1 MRHNRRLRAALACLA
16 ACLLLLGGALADTRY
31 TVGDTHAAQGAESLN
46 QLRVG
51 WYTQPGY
58 MEVDAQGNPSGYLYA
73 YLRDIARQTGWTYTF
88 ISGDFANLRY
98 QLRRGD
104 LDVMGMM
111 CPDDRL
117 GTEFVLS
124 DLAAG
129 TTETTLFARKDS
141 PLAQDDYSAYNGL
154 VVGLLQGT
162 RTESALMS
170 FALSKGFTVQPAY
183 YGSIAAIQSAVRT
196 GEADAGVITGYL
208 DQEDMRALSHFTP
221 RNFYFGISG
230 KRPDV
235 ARKLNNAM
243 AELLAANSRYQE
255 ELTEKYLY
263 EVNRTFSLTSA
274 EQAYLAEHP
283 VLTVAYGMDWE
294 PVIQQGEGDA
304 PRGVAPMMLQR
315 LSDLTGLAVR
325 YVPLQSGEAYDILC
339 AVPKDDALADTV
351 GLALSNAYLTLPI
364 TLVSKAGAAPA
375 SVAAA
380 EGVRLPADT
389 LAIPS
394 NRVYYANGRACLD
407 AVLTDA
413 QPAAALNA
421 YMADSLL
428 QSAHYARLV
437 AVKPQGA
444 AVSICFGVPQQCD
457 IRILSIL
464 NKLISHTT
472 AAEKNDYIITAI
484 LQNEPINLATIADR
498 MPPDVRFALILAL
511 SLLVLLALLLIL
523 RNMRLRRERAR
534 TAEIAAFLDYAH
546 KVNDDVWEVNLK
558 NRNRWRY
565 RLVEGEIKRV
575 PMPAFSDDVLRA
587 NVHPGDLAAV
597 LARIARTLD
606 EGPGPDSRQERFDCR
621 IASSDGYRWVRISYQ
636 RMIPSPQHPACIM
649 VFIMD
654 VDDMI
659 RAEENK
665 NAQLT
670 QALHAAEAES
680 RAKADFATYISHEI
694 RSPLNAVLGY
704 LTLAK
709 SSMDK
714 PEQLMDCFV
723 KSEYAA
729 NHLLKLVGD
738 VLDMG
743 SLDSG
748 KMRLAQESFDITVL
762 METLASIYN
771 AQAKNRGITYRV
783 PDTHFPERY
792 LIGDNLRVKQ
802 VIVNLLSNA
811 MKFTPRGGSVT
822 LSAEQEPAEGQTVRM
837 RFHVTDTGIGMP
849 QDFQQSLF
857 RAFTQRDASIA
868 GRYGGSGLGLSI
880 ARRLLDL
887 MGGHIRVHSVEG
899 EGTTFTV
906 EIAFPVDVDKRT
918 LVQEQ
923 PDARDCFVGMRLLL
937 VEDNDMNMEIA
948 TELLKQEGG
957 FDIDGATNG
966 SEAVQ
971 RFLSSPPG
979 TYDGILM
986 DIRMPVMDGYEA
998 TRQIRASSHPQAHTV
1013 PIFAMTANAFD
1024 EDVRLALEAGMNGH
1038 ISKPIDFHR
1047 VLVTLS
1053 EALTPRAR

>member
-1 MRHNRRLRAALACLA
+1 MSNTRRLRAALATLA
-16 ACLLLLGGALADTRY
+16 ACLLLLGGAQAQARFPTGDTR
-31 TVGDTHAAQGAESLN
+31 AAKTASSAN
-46 QLRVG
+46 NLRVG
-51 WYTQPGY
+51 WFSQPGY

-88 ISGDFANLRY
+88 ISGDFASLRY
-98 QLRRGD
+98 QLRRGE

-117 GTEFVLS
+117 GTEFALS

-129 TTETTLFARKDS
+129 VTETTLFARKDS

-183 YGSIAAIQSAVRT
+183 YGSVTAIQNAVRS

-235 ARKLNNAM
+235 ARKLNDAM
-243 AELLAANSRYQE
+243 AELQDANSRYQE

-263 EVNRTFSLTSA
+263 EINRTFTLTSA
-274 EQAYLAEHP
+274 EQAYLTEHP
-283 VLTVAYGMDWE
+283 TLTVAYGSDWE
-294 PVIQQGEGDA
+294 PVIQQGEGDM
-304 PRGVAPMMLQR
+304 PWGVAPMMLRR
-315 LSDLTGLAVR
+315 LSDMTGLALR
-325 YVPLQSGEAYDILC
+325 YVPLQAGEAYDVLC
-339 AVPKDDALADTV
+339 AVPKDETLADEAD
-351 GLALSNAYLTLPI
+351 LALSNAFLTLPI
-364 TLVSKAGAAPA
+364 TLVSKTGAVPA

-389 LAIPS
+389 LAIPQA
-394 NRVYYANGRACLD
+394 RVYYPDGRACLE

-428 QSAHYARLV
+428 QSARYARLV
-437 AVKPQGA
+437 AVKPRGA
-444 AVSICFGVPQQCD
+444 AVSVCFGIPKKCD
-457 IRILSIL
+457 MHLLSIL

-472 AAEKNDYIITAI
+472 AAEKNDFIITAI

-498 MPPDVRFALILAL
+498 MPPDVRLALILGFAVL
-511 SLLVLLALLLIL
+511 ALLALLLIL
-523 RNMRLRRERAR
+523 RNMRLRKERAR
-534 TAEIAAFLDYAH
+534 TAEIAAFLDYAN

-558 NRNRWRY
+558 NHNRWRY
-565 RLVEGEIKRV
+565 RLLKGDITRV
-575 PMPAFSDDVLRA
+575 PMPAFTEEVVRN
-587 NVHPGDLAAV
+587 NVHPDDLAAV
-597 LARIARTLD
+597 MERITRVLADR
-606 EGPGPDSRQERFDCR
+606 PGPDSRQERFDCR
-621 IASSDGYRWVRISYQ
+621 ILNGDVYRWARISYQ
-636 RMIPSPQHPACIM
+636 RMIPSPQHPECIM

-654 VDDMI
+654 VDDAM

-670 QALHAAEAES
+670 QALRAAEAES
-680 RAKADFATYISHEI
+680 RAKAEFATYISHEI

-714 PEQLMDCFV
+714 PSQLMDCFV

-729 NHLLKLVGD
+729 NHLLQLVGD

-748 KMRLAQESFDITVL
+748 KMRLAHESFDIAVL

-771 AQAKNRGITYRV
+771 AQAKNRGIAYSV
-783 PDTHFPERY
+783 PTTDFPERY
-792 LIGDNLRVKQ
+792 LIGDDLRVKQ

-822 LSAEQEPAEGQTVRM
+822 LTAEQSPVDGQTVRM

-849 QDFQQSLF
+849 KDFQQSLF
-857 RAFTQRDASIA
+857 SAFTQRDASIA

-880 ARRLLDL
+880 AKRLLDL
-887 MGGHIRVHSVEG
+887 MGGAIRVDSVEG
-899 EGTTFTV
+899 VGTTFTV
-906 EIAFPVDVDKRT
+906 EMDFPVDVSKRT

-923 PDARDCFVGMRLLL
+923 PNARDCFAGMRLLL
-937 VEDNDMNMEIA
+937 AEDNDMNMEIA

-957 FDIDGATNG
+957 FEIDGANNG

-998 TRQIRASSHPQAHTV
+998 TRQIRASGHPQARTV

-1024 EDVRLALEAGMNGH
+1024 EDVQLALEAGMNGH

-1047 VLVTLS
+1047 VLITLS
-1053 EALTPRAR
+1053 EALTPRER